1 MTELLIIIL
10 TGVVFF
16 LMGVI
21 PFNKFNFINSS
32 KNIDNYLFNLLS
44 SITLILFLN
53 IIGLKLSIIITI
65 FLFFVD
71 LLNYKSYKFL

>member
-1 MTELLIIIL
+1 
-10 TGVVFF
+10 
-16 LMGVI
+16 MGVI
-21 PFNKFNFINSS
+21 PFNKLIFINSS

-65 FLFFVD
+65 FYFFTD

>member
-10 TGVVFF
+10 AGVVFF
-16 LMGVI
+16 LMGII
-21 PFNKFNFINSS
+21 PFNKFIFINSS
-32 KNIDNYLFNLLS
+32 KDIDNYLFNLLS

-65 FLFFVD
+65 FYF
-71 LLNYKSYKFL
+71 LLIC